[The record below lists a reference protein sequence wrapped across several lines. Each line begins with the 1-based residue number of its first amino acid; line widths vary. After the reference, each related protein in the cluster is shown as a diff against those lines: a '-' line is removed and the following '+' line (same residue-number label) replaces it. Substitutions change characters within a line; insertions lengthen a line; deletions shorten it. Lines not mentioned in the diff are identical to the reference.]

1 MFGIDPR
8 IIAVI
13 CVVFIALGI
22 FNIHRGRQTLRQVQ
36 THGQK
41 AVWHEQMSI
50 LTGIEYILLACAFL
64 ASLSLT
70 YRWLPSN
77 LNIII
82 GPLYLLLLL
91 AAAILAAFVIFR
103 SFTASRRARPS
114 QPVQRVVAREEE
126 DEPDPNSAYRGGGL
140 TPEER
145 ARKRRERRRKAAEAR
160 RRRAGK
166 A

>member
-22 FNIHRGRQTLRQVQ
+22 FNIYRGRQTLRQVQ
-36 THGQK
+36 ARGQR
-41 AVWHEQMSI
+41 AAWHEQMSI

-70 YRWLPSN
+70 YRWLPSS

-103 SFTASRRARPS
+103 SFTVSRRARSS
-114 QPVQRVVAREEE
+114 QPVQRAAAREEE
-126 DEPDPNSAYRGGGL
+126 DEPEPNGAYRGGGL